1 MAEPFN
7 IDELAAGD
15 ILLYRSNTWIARAIR
30 LLDGTEVSHAGLYL
44 GDGVVAEALAAGEHA
59 GLDTQP
65 VVDSVEGSNWV
76 AVRRMKPTPG
86 PMTPVLNVARMY
98 LDQGNRYAYGQI
110 LLLAGICLT
119 RKLDCGN
126 GLLRRIA
133 RTAFDMSTSLLEKFR
148 REGKEPMIC
157 SEFVFRTYDEAVPE
171 PDDPY
176 SLEIPSQ
183 AADEPR
189 RRFSRFRHRRGL
201 FDGET
206 QPESPSLH
214 PDSLLARL
222 QTADETPAM
231 LLATANKMT
240 EGMPEPEEDLDS
252 LVEQYLAEVEGTKAA
267 GPPEVAAGPE
277 VSMDDLFNSAR
288 RLTAGLAE
296 AAARKAETEK
306 KLHGIAEGLTEAAP
320 QTFADIAAD
329 FVTPG
334 DLLKSPSLVEVGMI
348 RP

>member
-1 MAEPFN
+1 MGGPLN
-7 IDELAAGD
+7 IDESAAGD
-15 ILLYRSNTWIARAIR
+15 VLLYRSDTWIARQIR
-30 LLDGTEVSHAGLYL
+30 RLDGTEVSHAGLYM
-44 GDGVVAEALAAGEHA
+44 GDGMVAEALIKG

-65 VVDSVEGSNWV
+65 VADSVKGSDWV
-76 AVRRMKPTPG
+76 AVYRMKPTPG

-98 LDQGNRYAYGQI
+98 LDQNNRYGYGQI

-119 RKLDCGN
+119 RKLDWDN
-126 GLLRRIA
+126 WLLRRIV
-133 RTAFDMSTSLLEKFR
+133 RLAFDMSTTLLEKFR
-148 REGKEPMIC
+148 QEGKEPMIC
-157 SEFVFRTYDEAVPE
+157 SEFVFRTYDEALHEPE
-171 PDDPY
+171 DPY
-176 SLEIPSQ
+176 SLEILSQ
-183 AADEPR
+183 TAAEPR

-201 FDGET
+201 FGGET
-206 QPESPSLH
+206 QPEAPSLH
-214 PDSLLARL
+214 PDSLLAQL
-222 QTADETPAM
+222 QTAGETPAT

-240 EGMPEPEEDLDS
+240 KSLPESEEDLDS
-252 LVEQYLAEVEGTKAA
+252 LIEQYLAETDGTKAA
-267 GPPEVAAGPE
+267 GPPTAAAGPE
-277 VSMDDLFNSAR
+277 VSMEDLLNSAR